1 MWHRGRGRLISATFV
16 RWYRRRF
23 LNKQGQPLPGQ
34 EVKARFLML
43 AISDL
48 QAGIEQDSVVHWIWN
63 KLRIDLVREYQLY
76 LAGIA
81 AKKAGC

>member
-1 MWHRGRGRLISATFV
+1 
-16 RWYRRRF
+16 
-23 LNKQGQPLPGQ
+23 LPGQ

-63 KLRIDLVREYQLY
+63 KLGIDLAKEYQFY